1 MAYITNA
8 NFRRI
13 TRELK
18 APRDKN
24 FKFDDIIIWE
34 SPNGKI
40 IDKNNPSIFGWWEVN
55 DLLAFKEFCKDAKMA
70 VNHFY
75 RKIEKPQDS
84 FRYIDAERCP
94 AYHCDIN
101 CEAMHSSFHRIEIPE
116 IIREQGQ
123 EKVKEFRTWWKN
135 HEALRED
142 KPDSFV
148 AQLNLVFHT
157 DIRDY
162 EMEDR
167 CNSGVHEMDD
177 NRSVEE
183 INDNIRRLF
192 FELLTWAKEDKD
204 RLNIFLKYKRMSFL
218 WNRDIYTELGKYSEH
233 EIKEVLAVVH
243 SKKEEIIEELKKLY
257 QRRYIPELSFQ
268 TTLLENLGFVP
279 CYTCMSGTSNNP
291 EEK

>member
-34 SPNGKI
+34 SPNGKV

-84 FRYIDAERCP
+84 YRYIDAERCP

-123 EKVKEFRTWWKN
+123 EKVMEFRTWWKN
-135 HEALRED
+135 HEALREE
-142 KPDSFV
+142 KPDAFV

-157 DIRDY
+157 DLRDY
-162 EMEDR
+162 EVEDR
-167 CNSGVHEMDD
+167 SNSGVHEMDD

-192 FELLTWAKEDKD
+192 YELLTWAKEDKD
-204 RLNIFLKYKRMSFL
+204 RLIIFLKYKRISFL
-218 WNRDIYTELGKYSEH
+218 WNRDIYTELGKYSEY

-243 SKKEEIIEELKKLY
+243 SRKEEIIEELKKLY

-279 CYTCMSGTSNNP
+279 CYTCMRGISKDH
-291 EEK
+291 E

>member
-13 TRELK
+13 TRELNVPK
-18 APRDKN
+18 DKN

-34 SPNGKI
+34 SSNGKI

-75 RKIEKPQDS
+75 HKIEKPQDS

-123 EKVKEFRTWWKN
+123 EKVMEFRSWWKN

-142 KPDSFV
+142 KPDAFV

-157 DIRDY
+157 DLRDY
-162 EMEDR
+162 EVEDR
-167 CNSGVHEMDD
+167 SNSGVHEMDD

-192 FELLTWAKEDKD
+192 YELFTWAKEDKD
-204 RLNIFLKYKRMSFL
+204 RLNIFLKYMRKSFL
-218 WNRDIYTELGKYSEH
+218 WNYDIYTDLGKYAEY
-233 EIKEVLAVVH
+233 EIKGVLTVVH
-243 SKKEEIIEELKKLY
+243 PKKEEIIEELKKLY

-268 TTLLENLGFVP
+268 TSLLENLGFVP
-279 CYTCMSGTSNNP
+279 CYTCMGGISK
-291 EEK
+291 EHE